1 MKRELLATTALI
13 AAGMI
18 ASGGSAYAQ
27 ANGPAQKGKPVL
39 TIGGWVEGIVGTATQ
54 NHRTNTGI
62 GTRVGWDSQYDS
74 EFHFNGAVTLDNG
87 IKIRTQAELEGE
99 VSGDQWDE
107 AYMAIS
113 GSFGELR
120 IGSMDNAI
128 YQALTPISGSWA
140 TQVGQ
145 NLSLDSADWISAPA
159 GHVGTGNIRL
169 NIGDNDSNKVNYFTP
184 RVEGFQL
191 ALSYLPSFE
200 ECITSGTSQN
210 TQCNSSIASVSTNA
224 HNGWSA
230 GFTFDR
236 RFDELRTAF
245 GAGYITAKRT
255 QNPVTNKDPGGGDPK
270 GWSLGG
276 LIGYEGFRI
285 AAGYKQEHNL
295 LAIPAIGAASVD
307 SLISHDISTF
317 DIGGRYNWGKNW
329 VSLGWQHSKSPA
341 DKTIK
346 GNDKTDLFL
355 ASYRRDLAPG
365 VQYRFNV
372 FYADYK
378 GENPG
383 STDDSKGYAVST
395 SVRVAF

>member
-1 MKRELLATTALI
+1 MKKQLLTTTALI
-13 AAGMI
+13 AAGML
-18 ASGGSAYAQ
+18 AGGTSAYAQ

-39 TIGGWVEGIVGTATQ
+39 TIGGWVEGIVGTSNQ

-62 GTRVGWDSQYDS
+62 GTRVGWDQNYDS

-87 IKIRTQAELEGE
+87 IKIRTRAELEGE

-107 AYMAIS
+107 AYMSIS

-120 IGSMDNAI
+120 LGSMDNAI

-145 NLSLDSADWISAPA
+145 NLSLDMADWISAPN

-184 RVEGFQL
+184 RIAGFQL

-210 TQCNSSIASVSTNA
+210 SQCNSSIASVSTNP

-236 RFDELRTAF
+236 EFSGVRTAF
-245 GAGYITAKRT
+245 GAGYITAKSAQGALLANDNT
-255 QNPVTNKDPGGGDPK
+255 SDPM
-270 GWSLGG
+270 GWSVGG
-276 LIGYEGFRI
+276 LVRWQGFRI
-285 AAGYKQEHNL
+285 SAGYKQEHNKTSAL
-295 LAIPAIGAASVD
+295 T
-307 SLISHDISTF
+307 STDLNVF
-317 DIGGRYNWGKNW
+317 DIGARYNWSKNW
-329 VSLGWQHSKSPA
+329 VSVGWQHS
-341 DKTIK
+341 
-346 GNDKTDLFL
+346 
-355 ASYRRDLAPG
+355 
-365 VQYRFNV
+365 
-372 FYADYK
+372 
-378 GENPG
+378 
-383 STDDSKGYAVST
+383 
-395 SVRVAF
+395 